1 MLDGELT
8 IPLGSNGEPQR
19 LPAGSLR
26 DRAAARRRTPSS
38 SNAATMRASSNFH
51 APGVGFAAMI
61 RASRQREAAVRP
73 EHPPPADGGRPGT
86 DATIGRGVLLVDEPV
101 LRMAL
106 LADEEQLAVSEVMSA
121 AGVASTRRICTAA
134 TRSRSMSSPV
144 SSC

>member
-19 LPAGSLR
+19 LPAGSLVIAPPLVPALVR
-26 DRAAARRRTPSS
+26 PRPRRT
-38 SNAATMRASSNFH
+38 MRFLELPCAGR
-51 APGVGFAAMI
+51 GVRGDDP
-61 RASRQREAAVRP
+61 RARQREAAVRP
-73 EHPPPADGGRPGT
+73 QHPPTADGGQPGT
-86 DATIGRGVLLVDEPV
+86 DASIGRGVLLVDEPV

-106 LADEEQLAVSEVMSA
+106 LADEWQLAVSEVMSA
-121 AGVASTRRICTAA
+121 AGVASTRSICTAA